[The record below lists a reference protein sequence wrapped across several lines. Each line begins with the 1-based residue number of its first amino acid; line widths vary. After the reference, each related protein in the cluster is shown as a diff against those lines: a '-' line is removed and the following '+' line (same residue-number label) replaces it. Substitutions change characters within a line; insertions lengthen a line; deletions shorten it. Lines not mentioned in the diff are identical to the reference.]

1 MGTIPARRLNSRQI
15 PSPPGDGND
24 YVEPMESWRSAGDVL
39 RWWRTSVLGW
49 TQKQAADRLN
59 VRHNALSNW
68 ERGERAISIDLADL
82 DAALDGNRLL
92 SDLLWA
98 HGTPKG
104 LDPGRSWSWVF
115 PGESRPVWMW
125 LRSPSAHVAIEA
137 EWGVA
142 RMEGQF
148 ELGPN
153 GLFITVGV
161 SIPDSPIVVQLST
174 PGWADFGSGAP
185 PRDVPGADVV
195 AAVELM
201 RRSSAS
207 GPLIDMFASALEA
220 KRASQ
225 RPEVI
230 ELDETAPGG
239 IDSYLDRR
247 DRWIDGR
254 WRPEPEGIE
263 AVERARYGKLRQARG
278 LSLAV
283 VAARVRAETDLD
295 VSRDTL
301 WRFETDV
308 GRPHTPQLP
317 VALDHILGAGG
328 RLAVVEVRTGHGD
341 GSVALPPYWV
351 GPFWLE
357 ISGAEDA
364 FPAKVVLQRGN
375 FRREVEVDGP
385 QLVSAHWFDPA
396 VPVRITAP
404 PEIHWVVG
412 VGRRARA
419 DAIDQGWA
427 PMTMNVAQQAVTE
440 IEEAIYRA
448 VRSRGD
454 T

>member
-1 MGTIPARRLNSRQI
+1 M
-15 PSPPGDGND
+15 
-24 YVEPMESWRSAGDVL
+24 EPWRSAGDVL

-49 TQKQAADRLN
+49 TQQQAADRLN

-68 ERGERAISIDLADL
+68 ERGERAISIELTEL
-82 DAALDGNRLL
+82 DDALEGNRLL
-92 SDLLWA
+92 SGLLWA
-98 HGTPKG
+98 HSTPEG
-104 LDPGRSWSWVF
+104 LEPGRSWSWVF

-125 LRSPSAHVAIEA
+125 IRSPSEQIAIEA

-161 SIPDSPIVVQLST
+161 SMSDSPIVVQLAT

-185 PRDVPGADVV
+185 PGNIPGADVV

-201 RRSSAS
+201 QRSSAR
-207 GPLIDMFASALEA
+207 GPLIDMFSSALEA

-225 RPEVI
+225 QPEVMR
-230 ELDETAPGG
+230 LDQTAPGG

-254 WRPEPEGIE
+254 WQPEPEGVD
-263 AVERARYGKLRQARG
+263 AVEWARYGRLRQARG

-283 VAARVRAETDLD
+283 VAARIRAETGLK

-308 GRPHTPQLP
+308 GRPHTLELP
-317 VALDHILGAGG
+317 VALDGALGAGG
-328 RLAVVEVRTGHGD
+328 RLAVVELRTGHGD
-341 GSVALPPYWV
+341 GSVALPAYWV
-351 GPFWLE
+351 GPFWVDFT
-357 ISGAEDA
+357 GAEEA
-364 FPAKVVLQRGN
+364 FPAKAVLQRGN
-375 FRREVEVDGP
+375 FRREVELDGP
-385 QLVSAHWFDPA
+385 QLVSAHWFDPS

-404 PEIHWVVG
+404 PEIHWAVG

-427 PMTMNVAQQAVTE
+427 PTTMNVAQQAVTE
-440 IEEAIYRA
+440 IEQAIYGA
-448 VRSRGD
+448 VRSRD
-454 T
+454 DH